1 MIISKAAKENF
12 VFKTRIDFTLDGN
25 DEYVVL
31 RELNT
36 AEQNQILT
44 AGKVNAEGDFE
55 DMVGMLTQAEKLF
68 PKCVVEH
75 SGVDEEGKPVSG
87 NDFYEQLRHSA
98 TLFDTILNTW
108 MKSKRIDVSI
118 KGKEGGNPLA

>member
-44 AGKVNAEGDFE
+44 AGKVNGNGEFE
-55 DMVGMLTQAEKLF
+55 DMVGMMSQAEKLF

-87 NDFYEQLRHSA
+87 TELYEQLRLSSE
-98 TLFDTILNTW
+98 LFDSILATW
-108 MKSKRIDVSI
+108 MQSKRIDLSF
-118 KGKEGGNPLA
+118 KKTEGGNPLA